1 MHRTFSLCR
10 ICDTRQRLTRGSSGA
25 ADFIVAVNFLAVA
38 IVWVGSVKH
47 YIGIHLMRIAP
58 EDSIFPGQ

>member
-38 IVWVGSVKH
+38 KSVRPTIPLH
-47 YIGIHLMRIAP
+47 
-58 EDSIFPGQ
+58 SS